1 MSATHKYIKEMTE
14 LLRESTCGLSVDY
27 LLALENG
34 ISWDK
39 SRFEKYG
46 EIGDCHFNAM
56 QMALQH
62 GWLYAEGWAVF
73 SEGLHPQEHAWCVD
87 GKGSVIDPTWANGH
101 DYFGVVF
108 ELDFA
113 LYVTNETGFYGIFP
127 NLHLLI
133 GEGKKKKTSAEILA
147 YLKTGVCSFNGE
159 TKTDVGGENQR

>member
-1 MSATHKYIKEMTE
+1 MSATLEYIKEMTE
-14 LLRESTCGLSVDY
+14 LLRESACGLSVDY

-62 GWLYAEGWAVF
+62 SWLYAEGWAVF
-73 SEGLHPQEHAWCVD
+73 AEGLHPQEHAWCVD
-87 GKGSVIDPTWANGH
+87 GEGNVIDPTWANGH

-113 LYVTNETGFYGIFP
+113 LYVTNETELYGIFP
-127 NLHLLI
+127 NLHLLV
-133 GEGKKKKTSAEILA
+133 GNGKKKKTPAEILA

-159 TKTDVGGENQR
+159 IKTDVGGE